1 MGIAGLGGLAEE
13 NAMRIEV
20 PEDWGND
27 LVTRFMRDAFM
38 NCVATMT
45 NFRRLPIIQTLIKVN
60 DLFIG
65 ANVIKCHP
73 TEELLLPLFLGR
85 THSAYLGAVRL
96 CTSGQVVETYMVARG
111 CLENAVYA
119 LFIQDDPTIKEEIPD
134 RVRIWGDRAE
144 SKAAGSECRR
154 TFSSANVFGN
164 LAKHDKE
171 LGRKALKIY
180 RIAIDRGAHPN
191 FAGHLTTSNVS
202 LNGGHIDFLIP
213 GDNVVCKACI
223 QFTVQIGICTL
234 KIFELAYGEKFASEG
249 ISKRLRGIECMLEK
263 L

>member
-1 MGIAGLGGLAEE
+1 
-13 NAMRIEV
+13 MRIEV
-20 PEDWGND
+20 PDDWGVD
-27 LVTRFMRDAFM
+27 SVTRFIGDAFR

-45 NFRRLPIIQTLIKVN
+45 NFRRLPIIQMLIKVN
-60 DLFIG
+60 DLFFS
-65 ANVIKCHP
+65 ANVMKCHP

-85 THSAYLGAVRL
+85 AHSAYLGAVRL

-144 SKAAGSECRR
+144 SEASGRECRR
-154 TFSSANVFGN
+154 TFSSANMFRN
-164 LAKHDKE
+164 LERHDKE

-191 FAGHLTTSNVS
+191 FAGHLTTGKVS

-234 KIFELAYGEKFASEG
+234 KIFELAYGDKFASEG
-249 ISKRLRGIECMLEK
+249 ISKQLQGTECLLEK
-263 L
+263 V